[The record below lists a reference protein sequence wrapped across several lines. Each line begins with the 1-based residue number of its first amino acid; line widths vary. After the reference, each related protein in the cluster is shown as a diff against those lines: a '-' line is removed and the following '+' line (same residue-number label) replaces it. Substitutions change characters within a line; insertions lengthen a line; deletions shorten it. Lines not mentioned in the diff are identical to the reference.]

1 MNTAVVFINSFP
13 KGDGTF
19 QEAVGECLFRGVKG
33 DGWSSV
39 IIQRERERG
48 TENEKGLEGG
58 SGSPEGGRTGPAPSL
73 PPHPRGDPLGP
84 PHPTQRG
91 PGPMVIT
98 TWLGV

>member
-1 MNTAVVFINSFP
+1 MPFW
-13 KGDGTF
+13 
-19 QEAVGECLFRGVKG
+19 GVKG
-33 DGWSSV
+33 GGWSSV

-48 TENEKGLEGG
+48 TEREKGLEGG

-84 PHPTQRG
+84 PHPTPPSEARDLHL
-91 PGPMVIT
+91 VIT